1 VPRTLG
7 LDFDLTVL
15 NFGIFGFL
23 ILLVMVLR
31 PQGLVPERRRAME
44 LTEGIGA
51 GDTIGSDSETNVD
64 AGRQP

>member
-1 VPRTLG
+1 M
-7 LDFDLTVL
+7 L

-31 PQGLVPERRRAME
+31 PQGLLPERRRAME

-51 GDTIGSDSETNVD
+51 GDAIGSESETNVD
-64 AGRQP
+64 VRQP

>member
-31 PQGLVPERRRAME
+31 PQGLLPERRRAME

-51 GDTIGSDSETNVD
+51 GDAIGSESETNVD
-64 AGRQP
+64 VREP

>member
-1 VPRTLG
+1 MPHSLG

-31 PQGLVPERRRAME
+31 PQGLLPERRRAME
-44 LTEGIGA
+44 LTAGIGT
-51 GDTIGSDSETNVD
+51 GDAIGGSVSDTTIESK
-64 AGRQP
+64 QP